1 MWSGN
6 QKVKKRHCSKRPDF
20 IRHVLHLLPLSSC
33 CLWLRQSLSIVAISS
48 LCCWM
53 IFFRSPSRSCC
64 CFCRNSCSWGVGEKN
79 SKKPPEDTITQKR
92 QQREGQHSKMSHG
105 KMHLVSTAW
114 NEIISSS
121 QVNHFK
127 FSIQHRAL
135 RCHITDWNQR
145 RRHSV
150 IMDGNDPQWRWR
162 EGEREVNSSV
172 KIQIQ
177 FYVRQHRHWRSHL
190 PETSLHCA
198 WHTEPNYLPIWFFFS
213 IFTHHFKKM

>member
-6 QKVKKRHCSKRPDF
+6 QKVKMRHCSKRPDF
-20 IRHVLHLLPLSSC
+20 IHHVLHLLPLSSC

-53 IFFRSPSRSCC
+53 IFFRAPSRSCC

-79 SKKPPEDTITQKR
+79 NKKQPEDTITQKR

-114 NEIISSS
+114 NKIISSS

-127 FSIQHRAL
+127 FSTTQSTEVSHHWL
-135 RCHITDWNQR
+135 ESEEETLSDHGWQWSTMEVKR
-145 RRHSV
+145 RR
-150 IMDGNDPQWRWR
+150 
-162 EGEREVNSSV
+162 
-172 KIQIQ
+172 K
-177 FYVRQHRHWRSHL
+177 RS
-190 PETSLHCA
+190 
-198 WHTEPNYLPIWFFFS
+198 
-213 IFTHHFKKM
+213 